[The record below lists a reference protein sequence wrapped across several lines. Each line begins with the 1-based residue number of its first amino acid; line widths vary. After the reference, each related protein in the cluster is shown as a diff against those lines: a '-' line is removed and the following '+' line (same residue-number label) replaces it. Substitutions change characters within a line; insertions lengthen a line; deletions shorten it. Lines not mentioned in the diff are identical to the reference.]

1 VARGGAAAGRITC
14 FAAHGGLHDA
24 PSGGVA
30 HEVGSQHRGVVQ
42 SATTARTGHAGC
54 NHPLRAAPEF
64 TESLAGASFRAWF
77 DLLASAAFT
86 EQTMTNAQGH
96 PPEDGPGSHPKPEVG
111 SLFGRMKRVAFGA
124 PRDVEDP
131 HTYHSMSLIALLA
144 WVGLG
149 ADGLSSSAYGPD
161 EAFRALGDHRSLAIF
176 LALATG
182 VTVLIISVAYSQ
194 IIKHFPFGGGGY
206 VVASQLLGPKAGL
219 VSGSALLVD
228 YILTISVSVA
238 SGADAIFSF
247 LPPAWHAWKLS
258 VATLAILLLVVLNLR
273 GVKESVSILA
283 PIFGLFL
290 LTHAIIIFGGIG
302 SHLGDVPQVAAEVT
316 DGLRTSHAQVGLV
329 GLLAIFV
336 KAYSMGG
343 GTYTGIEA
351 VSNGLQIMREPKV
364 KTAQR
369 TMAYMAISLAL
380 TAGGILVLYL
390 LFHVVPEEGKTLNA
404 VLLERITASWSLGGI
419 HFGHAFLVVT
429 LLAEAALLFVAAQ
442 AGFIDGPRVMA
453 NMASDSWLPHRF
465 AQLSD
470 RLTMRDGVMLMGGAS
485 LVTLVYTRGD
495 ITALVT
501 MYSIN
506 VFLTF
511 SLSQL
516 AMVKYWVGKD
526 DVGRKRGLVIHG
538 VALTLCLSILSGTIY
553 EKGAE
558 GGWMTILVTSLLVV
572 LCLVIK
578 RHYARV
584 HVNLQ
589 RLDAIMTALPT
600 HSGKPNPVVD
610 PTAQTAVLLV
620 GGYGGL
626 GIHQLLTVKR
636 VFGEHFRNFVFV
648 SVGVVDSATMK
659 GVEEVDRVRLQTE
672 TALQQYVE
680 AAHRFGL
687 AADYRMDIGTE
698 AVVVAERLCLEVAAD
713 FPRAVF
719 FAGKL
724 IFEREQ
730 IFQRLLHNETAYQLQ
745 RRLQFDGLNAMV
757 LPVRVMDEQPA

>member
-1 VARGGAAAGRITC
+1 MGQEPSP
-14 FAAHGGLHDA
+14 
-24 PSGGVA
+24 PSGD
-30 HEVGSQHRGVVQ
+30 
-42 SATTARTGHAGC
+42 
-54 NHPLRAAPEF
+54 HPPDHAAPP
-64 TESLAGASFRAWF
+64 T
-77 DLLASAAFT
+77 
-86 EQTMTNAQGH
+86 
-96 PPEDGPGSHPKPEVG
+96 PGTPYQR
-111 SLFGRMKRVAFGA
+111 LKRFVFGA

-149 ADGLSSSAYGPD
+149 ADGLSSSSYGPD
-161 EAFRALGDHRSLAIF
+161 EAFRALGDHRALAIF

-182 VTVLIISVAYSQ
+182 VTVLVISVAYSQ

-206 VVASQLLGPKAGL
+206 VVASQLLGPRAGV

-247 LPPAWHAWKLS
+247 MPPAWHAWKLS
-258 VATLAILLLVVLNLR
+258 AAALAILLLVVLNLR

-290 LTHAIIIFGGIG
+290 LTHLILIVGGIG
-302 SHLGDVPQVAAEVT
+302 SHLGEIPKVAGEVGE
-316 DGLRTSHAQVGLV
+316 GLRASHGKL
-329 GLLAIFV
+329 GLLGLAAVFL

-364 KTAQR
+364 RTAQR
-369 TMAYMAISLAL
+369 TMVYMAISLAL

-390 LFHVVPEEGKTLNA
+390 LFHVVPAEGKTLNA
-404 VLLERITASWSLGGI
+404 VLLERFTASWRVGGVDV
-419 HFGHAFLVVT
+419 GNGFLVVT
-429 LLAEAALLFVAAQ
+429 LMAEAALLFVAAQ
-442 AGFIDGPRVMA
+442 AGFIDGPRVMS
-453 NMASDSWLPHRF
+453 NMATDSWLPHRF

-470 RLTMRDGVMLMGGAS
+470 RLTMRDGVWLMGGAS
-485 LVTLVYTRGD
+485 LVTLIYTHGD

-516 AMVKYWVGKD
+516 AMVKYWLARREA
-526 DVGRKRGLVIHG
+526 GRKRGLLIHG
-538 VALTLCLSILSGTIY
+538 VALVLCLSILSGTVY

-578 RHYARV
+578 RHYAKV
-584 HVNLQ
+584 QGNLS
-589 RLDAIMTALPT
+589 RLDAIMAAIPT

-610 PTAQTAVLLV
+610 PKAHTAVLLV
-620 GGYGGL
+620 GSYGGL

-636 VFGEHFRNFVFV
+636 IFGEHFRNFIFV

-659 GVEEVDRVRLQTE
+659 GVEEVDRVRMRTE

-680 AAHRFGL
+680 AAHRLGL
-687 AADYRMDIGTE
+687 AADYRMEIGTE
-698 AVVVAERLCLEVAAD
+698 AVEVAEQLCLQIAQA

-724 IFEREQ
+724 IFERERV
-730 IFQRLLHNETAYQLQ
+730 FQRLLHNETAYQLQ
-745 RRLQFDGLNAMV
+745 RRLQFGGLNAMV
-757 LPVRVMDEQPA
+757 LPVRVMEEQPA

>member
-1 VARGGAAAGRITC
+1 MT
-14 FAAHGGLHDA
+14 
-24 PSGGVA
+24 
-30 HEVGSQHRGVVQ
+30 
-42 SATTARTGHAGC
+42 
-54 NHPLRAAPEF
+54 HPNGQQP
-64 TESLAGASFRAWF
+64 G
-77 DLLASAAFT
+77 D
-86 EQTMTNAQGH
+86 GH
-96 PPEDGPGSHPKPEVG
+96 PPAPPPT
-111 SLFGRMKRVAFGA
+111 LTGRLKQAVLGA

-161 EAFRALGDHRSLAIF
+161 EAFRALGDHRALAIF
-176 LALATG
+176 LALATA
-182 VTVLIISVAYSQ
+182 VTVLVISVAYSQ

-206 VVASQLLGPKAGL
+206 VVASQLLGPRAGV

-228 YILTISVSVA
+228 YVLTISVSIA

-247 LPPAWHAWKLS
+247 LPPALHALKLG
-258 VATLAILLLVVLNLR
+258 VAASAILLLVMLNLR
-273 GVKESVSILA
+273 GVKESVSVLT

-290 LTHAIIIFGGIG
+290 LTHAVLLIGGVG
-302 SHLGDVPQVAAEVT
+302 SHLGEVPRVAGEVT
-316 DGLRTSHAQVGLV
+316 AGLRESHASI
-329 GLLAIFV
+329 GLLGLMAVFV

-364 KTAQR
+364 RTAQK
-369 TMAYMAISLAL
+369 TMVYMAISLAV
-380 TAGGILVLYL
+380 TAGGILTMYL
-390 LFHVVPEEGKTLNA
+390 LFHAVPEEGKTLNA
-404 VLLERITASWSLGGI
+404 VLLERFTAGWSVGGVQV
-419 HFGHAFLVVT
+419 GHGFVVLTLVS
-429 LLAEAALLFVAAQ
+429 EAALLFVAAQ
-442 AGFIDGPRVMA
+442 TGFIDGPRVMS
-453 NMASDSWLPHRF
+453 NMAIDSWLPHRF
-465 AQLSD
+465 AQLSE
-470 RLTMRDGVMLMGGAS
+470 RLTMRDGVLLMGGAS
-485 LVTLVYTRGD
+485 IATLFYTHGD

-516 AMVKYWVGKD
+516 GMVRYWLGKREA
-526 DVGRKRGLVIHG
+526 GRKRGLAIHG
-538 VALTLCLSILSGTIY
+538 VALALCLAILSGTVY

-572 LCLVIK
+572 LCLVIQ
-578 RHYARV
+578 RHYGKV
-584 HVNLQ
+584 QENLR
-589 RLDAIMTALPT
+589 RLDAIIEALPT
-600 HSGKPNPVVD
+600 HSGKPNPAVD
-610 PTAQTAVLLV
+610 PKAHTAVLLV

-636 VFGEHFRNFVFV
+636 IFGDHFKNFIFL

-659 GVEEVDRVRLQTE
+659 GVEEVDRIRLRTE

-680 AAHRFGL
+680 AAHRLGL
-687 AADYRMDIGTE
+687 AADYRMEIGTE
-698 AVVVAERLCLEVAAD
+698 AVAVAEQLCLAVAAE
-713 FPRAVF
+713 FPRPVF

-724 IFEREQ
+724 VFERER

-745 RRLQFDGLNAMV
+745 RRLQFGGLNAMV
-757 LPVRVMDEQPA
+757 LPVRVMEAQAA